1 MPEKPPLDDADYALI
16 QRLLN
21 EYDIEAA
28 DPERLERLVMSIWW
42 GQQVKPAKGKVGAKY
57 RKVTEDFY
65 IIKLVGLHLA
75 KQQKMRGMARPSIR
89 EAAISLAKKPPFT
102 FWGMS
107 SETIR
112 QRHRYMLKRL
122 GRGEGLQPDLLRFM
136 DWMAKA
142 ECAHLRQQ
150 AQQAEK

>member
-1 MPEKPPLDDADYALI
+1 MPEKPPLEDADYALI
-16 QRLLN
+16 QRLLKA
-21 EYDIEAA
+21 YDIDAA
-28 DPERLERLVMSIWW
+28 DPERLERLVVSVWW

-57 RKVTEDFY
+57 RKATEDCF
-65 IIKLVGLHLA
+65 ILKMVGLHLA

-112 QRHRYMLKRL
+112 QRHRGMLKRL
-122 GRGEGLQPDLLRFM
+122 GRGKGLQPDLLRLM

-142 ECAHLRQQ
+142 ECGHLRQQ
-150 AQQAEK
+150 AQKAEK

>member
-1 MPEKPPLDDADYALI
+1 MPEKPPLEDADYALI

-21 EYDIEAA
+21 EYDIDAA
-28 DPERLERLVMSIWW
+28 DPERLERLVVTIWW

-57 RKVTEDFY
+57 RKANEDFY

-75 KQQKMRGMARPSIR
+75 KQQKRRGMARPSIR
-89 EAAISLAKKPPFT
+89 EAAISVAKKPPFT

-112 QRHRYMLKRL
+112 QRHRGMLKML
-122 GRGEGLQPDLLRFM
+122 SCGKGLQPDLLSLM
-136 DWMAKA
+136 DWMA
-142 ECAHLRQQ
+142 EVEYGHLRQQ

>member
-1 MPEKPPLDDADYALI
+1 MPEKPLLDDADYALI

-21 EYDIEAA
+21 EYDIDAA
-28 DPERLERLVMSIWW
+28 DPERLEKLVVTIWW

-57 RKVTEDFY
+57 RKATEDLF
-65 IIKLVGLHLA
+65 ILRLVGLHLA

-112 QRHRYMLKRL
+112 QRHRDMLKRL
-122 GRGEGLQPDLLRFM
+122 SRGKGLQPDLLSLM

-142 ECAHLRQQ
+142 ECGHLRQQ
-150 AQQAEK
+150 AQKAEK

>member
-1 MPEKPPLDDADYALI
+1 MPEKPPLEDADYALI

-21 EYDIEAA
+21 EYDIDAA
-28 DPERLERLVMSIWW
+28 HPERLERLVVSIWW

-57 RKVTEDFY
+57 RKATEDFF
-65 IIKLVGLHLA
+65 ILRLVGLHLA
-75 KQQKMRGMARPSIR
+75 KQQKRRGMARPSIR
-89 EAAISLAKKPPFT
+89 EAAISVAKKPPFT

-122 GRGEGLQPDLLRFM
+122 SRGEGLQPDLLRFM

-142 ECAHLRQQ
+142 ECGHLRQQ
-150 AQQAEK
+150 AQKAEK